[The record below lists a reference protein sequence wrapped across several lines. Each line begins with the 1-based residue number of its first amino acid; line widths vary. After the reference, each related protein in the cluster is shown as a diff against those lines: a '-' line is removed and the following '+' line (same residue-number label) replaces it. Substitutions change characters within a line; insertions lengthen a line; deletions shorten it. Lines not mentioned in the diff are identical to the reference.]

1 MKIKLGNIAY
11 AVVQMVGNKTNG
23 EGVAFSSEKINLCD
37 IKNILF
43 ELFDKSLKYDDLKR
57 LDFVGGVQLN
67 PVYNFVS
74 SIFEDENSFIQEA
87 NNLATYLYQQSL
99 HPSIKNGE
107 FYVMKINDCIVD
119 GDKVDAVG
127 LFKSELHDTV
137 LKVVNNSNGIQIIPE
152 NGMSLKK
159 LDKGC
164 VVFNKNRN
172 DGYVVAV
179 LDSNT
184 HDANYWTDAFL
195 HAVSYKDSYH
205 DTMNYI
211 DFCKGFMASETMETV
226 CKADKAIMMNKT
238 IETLKSSEELDF
250 SSFVNQAFGEKMKGQ
265 IDAFKED
272 YELSQT
278 KLPDT
283 ILPSKAAVKK
293 QATTK
298 ITTIKL
304 DKNFD
309 IKVKGV
315 KALLE
320 QGYDEN
326 RGMKYYKLY
335 YEEEK

>member
-23 EGVAFSSEKINLCD
+23 EGVAFSSQKIELSE
-37 IKNILF
+37 IKDILF
-43 ELFDKSLKYDDLKR
+43 DLLDKSLKYDDLKH

-74 SIFEDENSFIQEA
+74 SIFADENSFIQEA

-99 HPSIKNGE
+99 HPSIRNGE
-107 FYVMKINDCIVD
+107 FYVMKINDCIVN

-137 LKVVNNSNGIQIIPE
+137 LKVVNNNNGIQIVPE

-184 HDANYWTDAFL
+184 HDANYWAEAFL

-211 DFCKGFMASETMETV
+211 DFCKGFMASNTMETV
-226 CKADKAIMMNKT
+226 CKADKAIIMNKVL
-238 IETLKSSEELDF
+238 ESLKSSKELDF
-250 SSFVNQAFGEKMKGQ
+250 SSFVYQAFGEKMKVQ
-265 IDAFKED
+265 IDAFKEN
-272 YELSQT
+272 YELFQT

-283 ILPSKAAVKK
+283 ILPSQAAVKK
-293 QATTK
+293 QTITK

-315 KALLE
+315 KDLLE
-320 QGYDEN
+320 QGYDEI
-326 RGMKYYKLY
+326 RGMNYYKLY
-335 YEEEK
+335 YKQEK

>member
-1 MKIKLGNIAY
+1 MSEIK
-11 AVVQMVGNKTNG
+11 
-23 EGVAFSSEKINLCD
+23 D
-37 IKNILF
+37 ILF
-43 ELFDKSLKYDDLKR
+43 DLLDKSLKYDDLKH

-74 SIFEDENSFIQEA
+74 SIFADENSFIQEA

-99 HPSIKNGE
+99 HPSIRNGE

-119 GDKVDAVG
+119 GDKVNAVG

-137 LKVVNNSNGIQIIPE
+137 LKVVNNSNGIQIVPE

-184 HDANYWTDAFL
+184 HDANYWTEAFL

-211 DFCKGFMASETMETV
+211 DFCKGFMASNTMETV
-226 CKADKAIMMNKT
+226 CKADKAIIMNKVL
-238 IETLKSSEELDF
+238 ESLKSSKELDF
-250 SSFVNQAFGEKMKGQ
+250 SSFVYQAFGEK
-265 IDAFKED
+265 
-272 YELSQT
+272 
-278 KLPDT
+278 
-283 ILPSKAAVKK
+283 
-293 QATTK
+293 
-298 ITTIKL
+298 
-304 DKNFD
+304 
-309 IKVKGV
+309 
-315 KALLE
+315 
-320 QGYDEN
+320 
-326 RGMKYYKLY
+326 
-335 YEEEK
+335 

>member
-137 LKVVNNSNGIQIIPE
+137 LKVINNSNGIQIIPE

-164 VVFNKNRN
+164 VVFNKRRC
-172 DGYVVAV
+172 VIS
-179 LDSNT
+179 L
-184 HDANYWTDAFL
+184 WRPPLIFCLFTDTKSLKNIFIYNKAQTFTSSGFAFPQKICIF
-195 HAVSYKDSYH
+195 AENFFKYGKD
-205 DTMNYI
+205 T
-211 DFCKGFMASETMETV
+211 
-226 CKADKAIMMNKT
+226 NK
-238 IETLKSSEELDF
+238 I
-250 SSFVNQAFGEKMKGQ
+250 
-265 IDAFKED
+265 
-272 YELSQT
+272 
-278 KLPDT
+278 
-283 ILPSKAAVKK
+283 
-293 QATTK
+293 
-298 ITTIKL
+298 
-304 DKNFD
+304 
-309 IKVKGV
+309 
-315 KALLE
+315 
-320 QGYDEN
+320 
-326 RGMKYYKLY
+326 
-335 YEEEK
+335 

>member
-11 AVVQMVGNKTNG
+11 AVVQMVGNKTKG
-23 EGVAFSSEKINLCD
+23 EGVAFSSQKVELSE
-37 IKNILF
+37 IKDILF
-43 ELFDKSLKYDDLKR
+43 DLFDKSLKYDDLKR

-74 SIFEDENSFIQEA
+74 SIFADENTFIQEA

-99 HPSIKNGE
+99 HPSIRNGE

-137 LKVVNNSNGIQIIPE
+137 LKVVNDSNGIQIVPE

-195 HAVSYKDSYH
+195 HAISY
-205 DTMNYI
+205 
-211 DFCKGFMASETMETV
+211 
-226 CKADKAIMMNKT
+226 KAIMMNKVMDS
-238 IETLKSSEELDF
+238 LKSSKELDF
-250 SSFVNQAFGEKMKGQ
+250 SSFVNQAFGEKMKEQ

-293 QATTK
+293 QATSK

-304 DKNFD
+304 DKNFV

-315 KALLE
+315 KDLLE

>member
-1 MKIKLGNIAY
+1 
-11 AVVQMVGNKTNG
+11 MVGNKTNG
-23 EGVAFSSEKINLCD
+23 EGVAFSSQKIELSE
-37 IKNILF
+37 IKDILF
-43 ELFDKSLKYDDLKR
+43 DLLDKSLKYDDLKH

-74 SIFEDENSFIQEA
+74 SIFADENSFIQEA

-99 HPSIKNGE
+99 HPSIRNGE
-107 FYVMKINDCIVD
+107 FYVMKINDCIVN

-137 LKVVNNSNGIQIIPE
+137 LKVVNNNNGIQIVPE

-184 HDANYWTDAFL
+184 HDANYWTEAFL

-211 DFCKGFMASETMETV
+211 DFCKGFMASNTMETV
-226 CKADKAIMMNKT
+226 CKADKAIIMNKVL
-238 IETLKSSEELDF
+238 ESLKSSKELDF
-250 SSFVNQAFGEKMKGQ
+250 SSFVYQAFGEKMKVQ
-265 IDAFKED
+265 IDAFKEN
-272 YELSQT
+272 YELFQT

-283 ILPSKAAVKK
+283 ILPSQAAVKK
-293 QATTK
+293 QTITK

-315 KALLE
+315 KDLLE
-320 QGYDEN
+320 QGYDEI
-326 RGMKYYKLY
+326 RGMNYYKLY
-335 YEEEK
+335 YKQEK

>member
-11 AVVQMVGNKTNG
+11 AVVQMVGNKTNC
-23 EGVAFSSEKINLCD
+23 EGVAFSSEKIDLSE
-37 IKNILF
+37 IKDILF

-172 DGYVVAV
+172 DGYVLAV

-184 HDANYWTDAFL
+184 YDANYWTEAFL
-195 HAVSYKDSYH
+195 HAVSCKDSYH

-226 CKADKAIMMNKT
+226 CKADKAIMM
-238 IETLKSSEELDF
+238 
-250 SSFVNQAFGEKMKGQ
+250 
-265 IDAFKED
+265 
-272 YELSQT
+272 LS
-278 KLPDT
+278 L
-283 ILPSKAAVKK
+283 IH
-293 QATTK
+293 
-298 ITTIKL
+298 I
-304 DKNFD
+304 
-309 IKVKGV
+309 
-315 KALLE
+315 
-320 QGYDEN
+320 
-326 RGMKYYKLY
+326 
-335 YEEEK
+335 

>member
-1 MKIKLGNIAY
+1 
-11 AVVQMVGNKTNG
+11 
-23 EGVAFSSEKINLCD
+23 
-37 IKNILF
+37 
-43 ELFDKSLKYDDLKR
+43 
-57 LDFVGGVQLN
+57 
-67 PVYNFVS
+67 
-74 SIFEDENSFIQEA
+74 
-87 NNLATYLYQQSL
+87 
-99 HPSIKNGE
+99 
-107 FYVMKINDCIVD
+107 MKINDCIVD

-195 HAVSYKDSYH
+195 HAVSCKDCYH

-211 DFCKGFMASETMETV
+211 EFCKGFMASETLETV
-226 CKADKAIMMNKT
+226 CKADKAIMMNKAM
-238 IETLKSSEELDF
+238 ESLKSSKELDF
-250 SSFVNQAFGEKMKGQ
+250 SSFVNQAFGEKMKDQ

-315 KALLE
+315 KDLLE

>member
-23 EGVAFSSEKINLCD
+23 EGVAFSSEKIDLSE
-37 IKNILF
+37 IKDILF

-74 SIFEDENSFIQEA
+74 SIFEDEHSFIQEA

-107 FYVMKINDCIVD
+107 FYVMKINDCIVN

-152 NGMSLKK
+152 NEMSLKK

-226 CKADKAIMMNKT
+226 CKADKAIMMNKA

-250 SSFVNQAFGEKMKGQ
+250 SSFVNQAFGEK
-265 IDAFKED
+265 
-272 YELSQT
+272 
-278 KLPDT
+278 
-283 ILPSKAAVKK
+283 
-293 QATTK
+293 
-298 ITTIKL
+298 
-304 DKNFD
+304 
-309 IKVKGV
+309 
-315 KALLE
+315 
-320 QGYDEN
+320 
-326 RGMKYYKLY
+326 
-335 YEEEK
+335 

>member
-1 MKIKLGNIAY
+1 
-11 AVVQMVGNKTNG
+11 
-23 EGVAFSSEKINLCD
+23 
-37 IKNILF
+37 
-43 ELFDKSLKYDDLKR
+43 
-57 LDFVGGVQLN
+57 
-67 PVYNFVS
+67 
-74 SIFEDENSFIQEA
+74 
-87 NNLATYLYQQSL
+87 
-99 HPSIKNGE
+99 
-107 FYVMKINDCIVD
+107 
-119 GDKVDAVG
+119 
-127 LFKSELHDTV
+127 
-137 LKVVNNSNGIQIIPE
+137 
-152 NGMSLKK
+152 
-159 LDKGC
+159 
-164 VVFNKNRN
+164 
-172 DGYVVAV
+172 
-179 LDSNT
+179 
-184 HDANYWTDAFL
+184 
-195 HAVSYKDSYH
+195 
-205 DTMNYI
+205 MNYI

-226 CKADKAIMMNKT
+226 CKVDKAIMMNKA
-238 IETLKSSEELDF
+238 IETLRSSEELDF

-315 KALLE
+315 KDLLE

-326 RGMKYYKLY
+326 RGMKFYKLY